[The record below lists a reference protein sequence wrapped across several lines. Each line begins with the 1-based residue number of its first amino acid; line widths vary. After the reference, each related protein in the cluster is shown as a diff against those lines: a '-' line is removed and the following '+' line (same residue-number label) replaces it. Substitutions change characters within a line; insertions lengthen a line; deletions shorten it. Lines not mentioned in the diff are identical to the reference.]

1 VRAERA
7 FAAAESLE
15 IMRPQG
21 IIPGGRAMIG
31 IPGVALLALSALLS
45 AQDPKPRT
53 ELPISAPTGWEL
65 KEQDSTIVLTP
76 KDLEAG
82 KVYSVLAPGLPQKL
96 GTVRKV
102 LEVAKG
108 VLTQFGEFKP
118 ANEPAGAKTRYDWEF
133 EVVIGPL
140 TKNGKTLMAEAVGL
154 KKGEK
159 EGILLILSDSVPT
172 MQKYADTFNAMV
184 HLFDAPVPAPAPPA
198 PAAGTVDLIYTVPE
212 GWTSTPMG
220 PSVVLSWSNEAT
232 KGQFQNLVKYQFI
245 ILPSQPLK
253 DGLRKTYHDLWDG
266 QVGPLVETSVT
277 PYPMLRRLKSG
288 ALCAF
293 DLADNAKY
301 KNGQNPGGPLGV
313 ALYLL
318 ARGNRFVPMLGL
330 FVFRDKGL
338 SDVLEKFMESA
349 KIPNASD
356 DPIATFAPAEVV
368 GTWTY
373 SSASLANY
381 VRNGQVVGDASM
393 SCQSELRLG
402 ADGTFKFRT
411 VYTRSSVPSVFDDQG
426 NWTIDDVT
434 LVLKGKKTD
443 RYRLD
448 GVGKDPKDGDVL
460 VLSAYTKTAADA
472 QLNLGDPR
480 GYFQSTTYKKKP

>member
-1 VRAERA
+1 MI
-7 FAAAESLE
+7 SLA
-15 IMRPQG
+15 IHTFLVLG
-21 IIPGGRAMIG
+21 
-31 IPGVALLALSALLS
+31 ALQQPP
-45 AQDPKPRT
+45 AQNAKPRT
-53 ELPISAPTGWEL
+53 ELPVSAPTGWEM

-82 KVYSVLAPGLPQKL
+82 KIYSVIAPGLPQKM
-96 GTVRKV
+96 GSVRKL
-102 LEVAKG
+102 LEVGKA
-108 VLTQFGEFKP
+108 VLAQFGEFKP
-118 ANEPAGAKTRYDWEF
+118 ANEPVGAKTRQDWEF
-133 EVVIGPL
+133 EVVVGTL
-140 TKNGKTLMAEAVGL
+140 TKDGKSLMAQAVGL

-184 HLFDAPVPAPAPPA
+184 HLFDAPVPAAA
-198 PAAGTVDLIYTVPE
+198 PAAPAAASVDLAYTVPE
-212 GWTSTPMG
+212 GWTSAPLG

-232 KGQFQNLVKYQFI
+232 KTQFQYLVKYQFI

-253 DGLRKTYHDLWDG
+253 GDLRKAYRELWEG
-266 QVGPLVETSVT
+266 QVTPLVETSVT

-301 KNGQNPGGPLGV
+301 KSGQNPGGPLGV

-330 FVFRDKGL
+330 FVMRDKTL

-349 KIPNASD
+349 RIPNAGD
-356 DPIATFAPAEVV
+356 DPIATFTPAEVV

-393 SCQSELRLG
+393 SHQAELTLR
-402 ADGTFKFRT
+402 ADGTFKFLT
-411 VYTRSSVPSVFDDQG
+411 VYTKSSVPTVFDDQG
-426 NWTIDDVT
+426 QWSIDDVT
-434 LVLKGKKTD
+434 LVLKGKKSES
-443 RYRLD
+443 YRLD
-448 GVGKDPKDGDVL
+448 GVGKNLKDDVL
-460 VLSAYTKTAADA
+460 VLSAYTRNAADA

-480 GYFQSTTYKKKP
+480 GYFQSTTYKKKQ